1 MFGFLFPGQGTVRVG
16 MGAWLR
22 RRPVARDRLDEID
35 ALLSRPISP
44 LCARGPLDRL
54 VSTEHAQVA
63 VTACNLAALAVL
75 AEEGYEPAV
84 VAGHSVGELTALHAA
99 GVLDLA
105 ETVRLVETRARLMA
119 VAGGGG
125 GMRAVMGLAVERVEE
140 LAAEAAAPGEP
151 VVVGL
156 ENAPGHVV
164 VSGAAPALDRLEKLA
179 TDATKIMPL
188 KVGNAYHS
196 PLMAAAVPPW
206 AAAVAAPRCAPPRP
220 RRAERH
226 RRAHHRP
233 PHAARGAGR
242 PAHRQGP
249 MDPYG
254 RRGRRD
260 RPRGRGRRQQGAGR
274 AVPPGRGPLPE
285 HGRPRHPAPP
295 GQGGGRVNR
304 WGSAAVGYAGL
315 TRPVELLGG
324 MRVAD
329 VYTAAER
336 VRSTAGT
343 LEHWAGRLAGK
354 RAVLRLLG
362 LPPTAGHLGQ
372 VEILPRPSPACRAT
386 PPVLTATRRPYT

>member
-99 GVLDLA
+99 GVLDL
-105 ETVRLVETRARLMA
+105 EGTVRLVETRARLMA
-119 VAGGGG
+119 AAGGGG
-125 GMRAVMGLAVERVEE
+125 GMRALMGLAVERVEE

-188 KVGNAYHS
+188 KVGDAYHS
-196 PLMAAAVPPW
+196 PLMAAAVPAW
-206 AAAVAAPRCAPPRP
+206 AAAVAAAPMREPRVPVVPNVTGEPTTDLRILREALVAQLTGRVRWTSTVHAVDAIAPGVEVGDSKVLAGLS
-220 RRAERH
+220 RRAG
-226 RRAHHRP
+226 
-233 PHAARGAGR
+233 ARCLSMA
-242 PAHRQGP
+242 
-249 MDPYG
+249 DP
-254 RRGRRD
+254 
-260 RPRGRGRRQQGAGR
+260 
-274 AVPPGRGPLPE
+274 
-285 HGRPRHPAPP
+285 
-295 GQGGGRVNR
+295 
-304 WGSAAVGYAGL
+304 
-315 TRPVELLGG
+315 
-324 MRVAD
+324 
-329 VYTAAER
+329 
-336 VRSTAGT
+336 GT
-343 LEHWAGRLAGK
+343 LRRLAK
-354 RAVLRLLG
+354 EVA
-362 LPPTAGHLGQ
+362 A
-372 VEILPRPSPACRAT
+372 
-386 PPVLTATRRPYT
+386 

>member
-1 MFGFLFPGQGTVRVG
+1 MSMLGYLFPGQGTVRVG

-105 ETVRLVETRARLMA
+105 GTVRLVETRARLMA
-119 VAGGGG
+119 AAGGGG
-125 GMRAVMGLAVERVEE
+125 GMRALMGLAVERVEE

-188 KVGNAYHS
+188 KVGDAYHS
-196 PLMAAAVPPW
+196 PLMAAAVPAW
-206 AAAVAAPRCAPPRP
+206 AAAVAAAPMREPRVPVVPNVTGEPTTDLRILREALVAQLTGRVRWTSTVHAVDAIAPGVEVGDSKVLAGLS
-220 RRAERH
+220 RRAG
-226 RRAHHRP
+226 
-233 PHAARGAGR
+233 ARCLSMA
-242 PAHRQGP
+242 
-249 MDPYG
+249 DP
-254 RRGRRD
+254 
-260 RPRGRGRRQQGAGR
+260 
-274 AVPPGRGPLPE
+274 
-285 HGRPRHPAPP
+285 
-295 GQGGGRVNR
+295 
-304 WGSAAVGYAGL
+304 
-315 TRPVELLGG
+315 
-324 MRVAD
+324 
-329 VYTAAER
+329 
-336 VRSTAGT
+336 GT
-343 LEHWAGRLAGK
+343 LRRLAK
-354 RAVLRLLG
+354 EVA
-362 LPPTAGHLGQ
+362 A
-372 VEILPRPSPACRAT
+372 
-386 PPVLTATRRPYT
+386 

>member
-188 KVGNAYHS
+188 KVGDAFHS

-206 AAAVAAPRCAPPRP
+206 AAAVAVAAMRAPRVPVVPNVTGEPTTDLRTLREALVAQLTGRVRWTRTVGAVDAIAPGVEVGDSKVLAGLS
-220 RRAERH
+220 RRAG
-226 RRAHHRP
+226 
-233 PHAARGAGR
+233 ARCLSMA
-242 PAHRQGP
+242 
-249 MDPYG
+249 DP
-254 RRGRRD
+254 
-260 RPRGRGRRQQGAGR
+260 
-274 AVPPGRGPLPE
+274 
-285 HGRPRHPAPP
+285 
-295 GQGGGRVNR
+295 
-304 WGSAAVGYAGL
+304 
-315 TRPVELLGG
+315 
-324 MRVAD
+324 
-329 VYTAAER
+329 
-336 VRSTAGT
+336 GT
-343 LEHWAGRLAGK
+343 LRRLAK
-354 RAVLRLLG
+354 EVA
-362 LPPTAGHLGQ
+362 A
-372 VEILPRPSPACRAT
+372 
-386 PPVLTATRRPYT
+386 